1 MKEVLLEGKEEKLSK
16 LVQLK
21 FTKKVVGMVVKM
33 AASAGHKPFRAEELT
48 GGKLIQWSFLS
59 LYFLLP
65 IKEALIELISISLSP
80 SRSPGSLS
88 ALYPLLSLL
97 WVWKFIVYD

>member
-80 SRSPGSLS
+80 PLDLQ
-88 ALYPLLSLL
+88 ALCQH
-97 WVWKFIVYD
+97 FIRY